1 MHTQS
6 NTTCRLNLPSGFPD
20 SHYLLPSDAEP
31 TGSVS
36 ESKRGTPYLS
46 LLAAM
51 MLSRWNPIHL
61 LPISPLLSA
70 RGDRWQRIHL
80 GGPSG
85 WFIALSADSLASD
98 DCQRRSL
105 LGVACVRGRGLLRLL
120 SPLYALRVLMDD
132 AVGSIY

>member
-46 LLAAM
+46 LLAAK

-98 DCQRRSL
+98 DLSTAQFARSCL
-105 LGVACVRGRGLLRLL
+105 CERTWVVAIVESAVCSARAHGRCCW
-120 SPLYALRVLMDD
+120 
-132 AVGSIY
+132 